1 MITLKLDT
9 EISNVTIQLELSKD
23 QIYQQEQKQLSFR
36 KQRTKLKT

>member
-23 QIYQQEQKQLSFR
+23 QIYQQEQNNCHSENNGLS
-36 KQRTKLKT
+36 